1 MIDIFDFIYDKLYF
15 DINKPIRLFEAFSG
29 IGTQAM
35 ALKRLGYQ
43 VDHVGISEIDKHA
56 LKSYYAIHGEVK
68 NYGGIGS
75 FERMPKDIDICSWS
89 FPCFVGDTLVLTDN
103 GNKNIIDIK
112 VGDKVLTHNKTY
124 EKVTNFFNQGYKD
137 IYNINGM
144 AFHELKTTSNHKFY
158 VRKLNKVYNNKLRR
172 YERIFDEPKW
182 IETKDLD
189 KSYYMGV
196 AINKNQIEPKWNG
209 YTFEDTFGRVYTKNE
224 IGKIILKK
232 EFWYIIGRYIAD
244 GWVRTTGGIVI
255 SSNENKLLKIT
266 DRLENLGVKH
276 NVVREKNIFKV
287 HIPRKEW
294 SLFVEQF
301 GYYAHGKK
309 LSKMVLDLPK
319 ELIKSFVN
327 GYLSGDGYKSSDN
340 YYAATTTSKQL
351 VYDMAQA
358 IAKSYETPYAIY
370 MTKVPIKRMIERRV
384 VNQRNSYTIKFKKD
398 KKIQDK
404 AFYENGYI
412 WFPIKNIERVGI
424 QEVYDIEVENHHSFL
439 ANGTIAHNCQD
450 ISLAGKQRGMVDGSR
465 SNYGYVFLDTI
476 ENTPYEE
483 RPKVLLMENVKA
495 LLSETFSEDW
505 KKINLRLERLGY
517 KNYADSLIAT
527 DFGVPQTRDRVFIVS
542 IKGEYSYTF
551 PKPFELKKK
560 LKDYLE
566 TKVDEK
572 YYLNQKQLMAI
583 FNAND
588 VAINTIKATICG
600 NQEPKI
606 GYALSSREFQT
617 RGFLEISPT
626 LVARDYKDPKVIL
639 EPCGLIIPEATKQGY
654 SIAEDGDG
662 IYINRPYQKRGV
674 VQKDKIQTIKTSVDD
689 IGVVLLDNQTL
700 QLEQMPKN
708 KNCIVTLK
716 GKSYIYINGLWYRI
730 RKLTPLEAWRLM
742 GIDDEDFYKAKAS
755 GMSDSQLYKQ
765 AGNAIVV
772 DVLYYIF
779 KQFIKGVEE

>member
-89 FPCFVGDTLVLTDN
+89 FPC
-103 GNKNIIDIK
+103 
-112 VGDKVLTHNKTY
+112 
-124 EKVTNFFNQGYKD
+124 
-137 IYNINGM
+137 
-144 AFHELKTTSNHKFY
+144 S
-158 VRKLNKVYNNKLRR
+158 
-172 YERIFDEPKW
+172 
-182 IETKDLD
+182 
-189 KSYYMGV
+189 
-196 AINKNQIEPKWNG
+196 
-209 YTFEDTFGRVYTKNE
+209 
-224 IGKIILKK
+224 
-232 EFWYIIGRYIAD
+232 
-244 GWVRTTGGIVI
+244 
-255 SSNENKLLKIT
+255 
-266 DRLENLGVKH
+266 
-276 NVVREKNIFKV
+276 
-287 HIPRKEW
+287 
-294 SLFVEQF
+294 
-301 GYYAHGKK
+301 
-309 LSKMVLDLPK
+309 
-319 ELIKSFVN
+319 
-327 GYLSGDGYKSSDN
+327 
-340 YYAATTTSKQL
+340 
-351 VYDMAQA
+351 
-358 IAKSYETPYAIY
+358 
-370 MTKVPIKRMIERRV
+370 
-384 VNQRNSYTIKFKKD
+384 
-398 KKIQDK
+398 
-404 AFYENGYI
+404 
-412 WFPIKNIERVGI
+412 
-424 QEVYDIEVENHHSFL
+424 
-439 ANGTIAHNCQD
+439 D
-450 ISLAGKQRGMVDGSR
+450 ISLAGKQRGMKDGTR

-551 PKPFELKKK
+551 PKPFKLQKK

-572 YYLNQKQLMAI
+572 YYLSDKQLLAI

-588 VAINTIKATICG
+588 VAINTIKATMCG

-662 IYINRPYQKRGV
+662 IYINRPHQKRGV
-674 VQKDKIQTIKTSVDD
+674 VQKGKIQTIKTSVDD

-708 KNCIVTLK
+708 EYCIVILN